1 MDSDIYKLWP
11 MLTSPYRLTV
21 NIWLLMSLE
30 STVVNLAMYL
40 FEEKDKS
47 VLVSNGNNRGSEGA
61 ALHDK
66 EPYREGK
73 SFQVCVVISSLT
85 MVMEA
90 TNVWILH
97 KYDLFP
103 SPLWPDMEGPEESGQ
118 VTDQANGRECHKV
131 HFSHNGDDS
140 EMYNL
145 WRMTLTQ

>member
-1 MDSDIYKLWP
+1 MDSDIYKLRP

-66 EPYREGK
+66 EP
-73 SFQVCVVISSLT
+73 
-85 MVMEA
+85 
-90 TNVWILH
+90 
-97 KYDLFP
+97 
-103 SPLWPDMEGPEESGQ
+103 
-118 VTDQANGRECHKV
+118 
-131 HFSHNGDDS
+131 
-140 EMYNL
+140 
-145 WRMTLTQ
+145 